1 MKAIEDRIFVFGGK
15 EYRLVAGE
23 VVNDF
28 PKDVI
33 DKMLK
38 LGLIRGDEKPARK
51 TGRRKK

>member
-23 VVNDF
+23 KVSEF
-28 PKDVI
+28 PREVI

-38 LGLIRGDEKPARK
+38 LGLVLGDKKPARK